1 MIDAEPY
8 CFRVTWIA
16 WDSSFRGSGL
26 RVGDRVIGLDG
37 ERYERAKRQEFLHKA
52 FGMYSETQHW
62 QEIKAE
68 EGHRTVVMVRRRG
81 EIVEIPGVIRG
92 ERRWTGDDGRR
103 TLGPSGPDYL
113 GTDGFDDGSWSGWYE
128 KRVQFMS
135 NVLDGAWLRR
145 INTRNL
151 LKEHMEAW
159 PRVEFYLKRY
169 PGPFADVLKADWEA
183 VRDSLLGTRYEITP
197 ADLVY
202 RELGEKRTAQISSAA
217 RAAREAFLRAHANEL
232 IEATPIPDPMS
243 MEAREKVTG
252 RLVALQPF
260 RDSDWFNEG
269 GKAWLCSGTPQ
280 ACYFVDADSPSM
292 RKMFD
297 AGWRYSKLVSAN
309 LPEVYAVIGR
319 IGSNPKMLVRNDAAW
334 TGLLLDAAAVTAGD
348 DRLFVDLTVIDPRP
362 PFAGERELADPGHLE
377 LSDDASPE
385 KVLAAFFTALKVGS
399 EESWKAL
406 FATWE
411 AVRWDDGKV
420 YYTAFKPPSESTL
433 SSEWLRARRLILD
446 RIYDVRVS
454 ETGEVEALMDGSEFQ
469 GAPKVER
476 VQVVVDH
483 IGLFDGEYRAFS
495 DIDTHRLWPMQR
507 RDGGPWRIAGDW
519 GI

>member
-1 MIDAEPY
+1 MTAGA
-8 CFRVTWIA
+8 R
-16 WDSSFRGSGL
+16 S
-26 RVGDRVIGLDG
+26 
-37 ERYERAKRQEFLHKA
+37 
-52 FGMYSETQHW
+52 
-62 QEIKAE
+62 
-68 EGHRTVVMVRRRG
+68 
-81 EIVEIPGVIRG
+81 
-92 ERRWTGDDGRR
+92 
-103 TLGPSGPDYL
+103 GPSGPDYL

-135 NVLDGAWLRR
+135 DVLDGVWLRR
-145 INTRNL
+145 INSRNL

-159 PRVEFYLKRY
+159 PRVEFYLKKY

-197 ADLVY
+197 ADLAY
-202 RELGEKRTAQISSAA
+202 RELGEKRAAQVSAA
-217 RAAREAFLRAHANEL
+217 ARTAREAFLREHAADL
-232 IEATPIPDPMS
+232 IDASPIPDPMS
-243 MEAREKVTG
+243 MEAREKATG
-252 RLVALQPF
+252 KLVALQPF

-269 GKAWLCSGTPQ
+269 GKAWLCTGSPE

-319 IGSNPKMLVRNDAAW
+319 IGPNPKMLVRNDAAW

-348 DRLFVDLTVIDPRP
+348 DHLFVDLTVDDPRP

-377 LSDDASPE
+377 LSDDASPD

-420 YYTAFKPPSESTL
+420 YYTAFKPPSENTL

-476 VQVVVDH
+476 VQMVVDH
-483 IGLFDGEYRAFS
+483 VGLFDGEYRAFS